1 MTMTHDFPP
10 LDFEHSRYTGWT
22 RAHWT
27 ALLARLTAGYARA
40 AARSGSPARALYP
53 DDRRGLPDATDAV
66 ESFARMASAW
76 GAWLSNPA
84 NPAELMF
91 DGQSYNLEALLRQ
104 ALLDGTDPAN
114 AQAYWGDMTHMD
126 QRLVESG
133 DIAVALWL
141 SRARVFDRLSA
152 AEQARILAWLGQV
165 DGQGTYYD
173 NWVLFSALA
182 QTVRLRLGAAVLQP
196 AAVPLAELDANLD
209 TASAFYRG
217 DGWYVDGAGDEFEL
231 YNAWMFNWHFLHWA
245 AIDGERRPELRA
257 LVLSRAAAFLASFPY
272 FFGAN
277 GAYVAWGRSLVY
289 RFAAVAGFATGYA
302 LRVAPGGPGLLRRI
316 SSGCIRYFYERGLF
330 DPDEHFVRQ
339 GFHGNFPPAGE
350 AYISP
355 GSVYW
360 CCHGL
365 FALSFA
371 ADDPWWTAPE
381 APLPVERGDF
391 DLALPAPGF
400 AVSGRRATG
409 QVLLLNSRSGQQ
421 HDAPGHNYTSKYG
434 KLVYSSHLPFNVLPS
449 GTRRPYTF
457 APDAMLA
464 LTRDGQHFGHR
475 LHTRRGGVAP
485 GLMWCCFDEY
495 VDDEL
500 QAVWAAVLLAGDRQI
515 RLAVIRPSFP
525 VRAYEAPGAL
535 GCQQAAGIQR
545 RSDPAAGWEYAE
557 AAAGGSADTAAVAIR
572 RLLGY
577 DGQLASRPFL
587 GHSNINLAYEYAE
600 QPLIFETH
608 ASVARR
614 CLASVSLVRPAPFD
628 PAAELAGIAVSALPG
643 DAFQVTLPEAR
654 AFVAVGDQL
663 PPAITVD
670 AVVFSGPGIRY
681 AQVGAGQAGVSAV
694 GVLEAAGVFGCEAP
708 ASVSLTRAEGA
719 VTGTTDAG
727 LTLAEAWLGGPAR
740 ATLLRGPE
748 GDWHDVSERCA
759 GGHLPG
765 DLVREWAERH
775 QRTLVE
781 FRMER

>member
-1 MTMTHDFPP
+1 MNAVNGLPP
-10 LDFEHSRYTGWT
+10 LDFELSRFTGWT
-22 RAHWT
+22 RAHWV
-27 ALLARLTAGYARA
+27 ALLARLTCGYARA
-40 AARSGSPARALYP
+40 AARSPFGSPARALYP

-76 GAWLSNPA
+76 GSWLSNSA
-84 NPAELMF
+84 NPAELAF
-91 DGQSYNLEALLRQ
+91 EGQTYNVEALLTR
-104 ALLDGTDPAN
+104 ALQEGTDPAN
-114 AQAYWGDMTHMD
+114 AETYWGDMTHMD

-133 DIAVALWL
+133 DIAVALWF

-152 AEQARILAWLGQV
+152 AEQARVLAWLAQV

-182 QTVRLRLGAAVLQP
+182 QTVRLRLGQ
-196 AAVPLAELDANLD
+196 AVPLAELDTNLD

-217 DGWYVDGAGDEFEL
+217 DGWYVDGAGEEFEL

-245 AIDGERRPELRA
+245 AIDGERRPELRG
-257 LVLSRAAAFLASFPY
+257 LVLSRAASFLSSFPY

-277 GAYVAWGRSLVY
+277 GAYAAWGRSLVY
-289 RFAAVAGFATGYA
+289 RFAAVAGFATGYG
-302 LRVAPGGPGLLRRI
+302 LHIAPGGPGLLRRI

-330 DPDEHFVRQ
+330 DPGEHFVRQ
-339 GFHGNFPPAGE
+339 GFLGDFPPAGE

-365 FALSFA
+365 FALSFDA
-371 ADDPWWTAPE
+371 NDPFWTAPE
-381 APLPVERGDF
+381 EPLPVERGDF

-409 QVLLLNSRSGQQ
+409 QVLLLNSRSGQE

-434 KLVYSSHLPFNVLPS
+434 KFVYSSHLPFNVLPVHDS
-449 GTRRPYTF
+449 Y
-457 APDAMLA
+457 APDSMLA
-464 LTRDGQHFGHR
+464 LTRAGDSDSDKWSFGHR

-495 VDDEL
+495 LDGEL
-500 QAVWAAVLLAGDRQI
+500 QAIWAAVLLAGDRQI

-525 VRAYEAPGAL
+525 VQAYEAPGAL
-535 GCQQAAGIQR
+535 GCDQAAGIQR
-545 RSDPAAGWEYAE
+545 RSAPAAGWEYA
-557 AAAGGSADTAAVAIR
+557 AAPADGAAGAGAIAIK

-577 DGQLASRPFL
+577 DGQLSSRPFL
-587 GHSNINLAYEYAE
+587 GHSNINLAYDYAE
-600 QPLIFETH
+600 QPMVFETR

-614 CLASVSLVRPAPFD
+614 CLASVSLARPAPFD
-628 PAAELAGIAVSALPG
+628 PAVELAGIEVSALPG
-643 DAFQVTLPEAR
+643 DAFQVALPDGAR

-663 PPAITVD
+663 PSSVTL
-670 AVVFSGPGIRY
+670 
-681 AQVGAGQAGVSAV
+681 AGVGFTGPALRHAHVGSGLESVAGV
-694 GVLEAAGVFGCEAP
+694 GVLETAGVVRCDRP
-708 ASVSLTRAEGA
+708 ASLRLARAEGA
-719 VTGTTDAG
+719 VNGTTDSG
-727 LTLAEAWLGGPAR
+727 LTLAEAWLGGPAHSTALR
-740 ATLLRGPE
+740 APDG
-748 GDWHDVSERCA
+748 GWHDVSERCCA
-759 GGHLPG
+759 NHLPG

-775 QRTLVE
+775 QRGLVE